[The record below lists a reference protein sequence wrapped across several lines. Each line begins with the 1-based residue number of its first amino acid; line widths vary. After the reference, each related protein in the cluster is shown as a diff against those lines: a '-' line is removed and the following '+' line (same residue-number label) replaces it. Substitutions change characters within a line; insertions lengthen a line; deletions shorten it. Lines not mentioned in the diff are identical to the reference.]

1 MAAQL
6 GEHPAHETVPGEAS
20 PRALP
25 KPSTRQPSPWVERR
39 RQARTSVWCP
49 TGPPIGLWP
58 PLDPRARR
66 SRVYATF
73 RARQRPE
80 LARSAPRAEENR
92 VREVIRSGVEG
103 EVRTPAAA
111 PPGGVAVGHGAALG
125 AHQPPT
131 GRASRSGTV
140 VDALA
145 ARDGLVFAIAARRAR
160 REVLRRADVALVA
173 AVGAAVRAGRD
184 VAPCWNWVRHVGDV
198 PDAPAVKRR
207 DVGSGPSPAGSHPD
221 PDTSRRGALQPTA
234 LIDFLERKKPLRVF
248 ATTQVTP
255 AKADVQRNRPTTREE
270 P

>member
-1 MAAQL
+1 MGGTKAPGAHIGLVPDWAANRAL
-6 GEHPAHETVPGEAS
+6 AS
-20 PRALP
+20 PRPARP
-25 KPSTRQPSPWVERR
+25 AKPSLRD
-39 RQARTSVWCP
+39 
-49 TGPPIGLWP
+49 I
-58 PLDPRARR
+58 
-66 SRVYATF
+66 SRG
-73 RARQRPE
+73 QRPE

-160 REVLRRADVALVA
+160 REVLRRADVELVA

-207 DVGSGPSPAGSHPD
+207 DVGSGP
-221 PDTSRRGALQPTA
+221 
-234 LIDFLERKKPLRVF
+234 
-248 ATTQVTP
+248 
-255 AKADVQRNRPTTREE
+255 
-270 P
+270 